1 MYREYLILCM
11 LLFHHL
17 VLVIPPA
24 QQDSVYVAGVSFM
37 RSKACVFVAP
47 DSSFSGIGK
56 ILDSANETLKIMVYE
71 FWSPDIK
78 EKIIGALNRG
88 VKVYLLVEGDTY
100 GIEGDYWN
108 RDMLSELYE
117 LNRTQ
122 NKPIWIRLEN
132 TDKYLH
138 AKVIIADGSM
148 VFVSSENFMPTSYP
162 PEPNLIELTPYN
174 RPSRG
179 WGAIIKNTAIA
190 EAYEEFFDSIFFS
203 DALSRE
209 YNPDEDIGEA
219 PERGNVKVFR
229 PIASMKEFDAYVY
242 PVFSP
247 DNSFDTIKWM
257 ISRANYTIYLSL
269 MYIVSGSSLVDELI
283 DELVRAK
290 DRGVTIHI
298 ILEDD
303 FAGYYW
309 DIVDSLKSHGFHVV
323 PAFSRDE
330 ILFLHNKGIIVD
342 DILVLVG
349 SINWS
354 EKALSENW
362 EAGILI
368 KSREVALYY
377 KEVYEYDWNKSSS
390 KPFDSDG
397 DGLSDYYEEEHN
409 YDPNNPDTDNDGIN
423 DWEEVFIYNNKYGSH
438 RESRKIWIVAI
449 VVIIIIVI
457 IVVYILLRRRH
468 RK

>member
-1 MYREYLILCM
+1 MVSHFNIAIINVSR
-11 LLFHHL
+11 
-17 VLVIPPA
+17 
-24 QQDSVYVAGVSFM
+24 DSVRIDGVSFTQ
-37 RSKACVFVAP
+37 SKVCVFVAP
-47 DSSFSGIGK
+47 DSSFAGIRK
-56 ILDSANETLKIMVYE
+56 ILDSANKTLKIMVYE

-78 EKIIGALNRG
+78 EKIIDALNRG
-88 VKVYLLVEGDTY
+88 VKIYLLVEGETY
-100 GIEGDYWN
+100 GTEGNYWN
-108 RDMLSELYE
+108 RDTLSELYE

-132 TDKYLH
+132 TDRYLH

-162 PEPNLIELTPYN
+162 PKPNAIELTPYD

-179 WGAIIKNTAIA
+179 WGTIIKNPAIA
-190 EAYEEFFDSIFFS
+190 GVYEGFFDSIFFS

-209 YNPDEDIGEA
+209 YNPEEYREA
-219 PERGNVKVFR
+219 PERDGIKVFR
-229 PIASMKEFDAYVY
+229 PIASIKEFNAYVY

-269 MYIVSGSSLVDELI
+269 MYIVSDSNVVDQLI
-283 DELVRAK
+283 DELVKARNK
-290 DRGVTIHI
+290 GVTIHI

-303 FAGYYW
+303 FAGYYG
-309 DIVDSLKSHGFHVV
+309 DIVPRLRSHGFHVV
-323 PAFSRDE
+323 PAFSQDE

-342 DILVLVG
+342 DVLVLIG

-354 EKALSENW
+354 GKALSENW

-377 KEVYEYDWNKSSS
+377 KRIYEYDWNKSST
-390 KPFDSDG
+390 KPFDGDN
-397 DGLSDYYEEEHN
+397 DGLSDYYEEEHGYN
-409 YDPNNPDTDNDGIN
+409 PNNPDTDGDGID
-423 DWEEVFIYNNKYGSH
+423 DWEEVFIYNNKYGGYKP
-438 RESRKIWIVAI
+438 RSRMTSWIILTVIVI
-449 VVIIIIVI
+449 VVIIVM
-457 IVVYILLRRRH
+457 VVYISKRRKH
-468 RK
+468 NTNNKGLTNL